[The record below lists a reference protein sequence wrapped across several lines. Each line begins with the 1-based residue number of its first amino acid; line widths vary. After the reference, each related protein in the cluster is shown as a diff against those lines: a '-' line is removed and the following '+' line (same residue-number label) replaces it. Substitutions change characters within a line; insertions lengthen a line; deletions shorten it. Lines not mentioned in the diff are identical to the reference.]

1 MPSIKDTITIF
12 LEYSQPSILLTLLS
26 ISLTLKLAAIQ
37 FCDFL
42 FYLFNFLYYRKPVT
56 VKEISYRNNY
66 IFRSSLI
73 ILKWEQPLEAVPFCI
88 IFFFIPSCLEQ
99 QLLCNNY
106 FLVINSFSDELLPQD
121 KNFFSTTTV
130 SEELFLE

>member
-42 FYLFNFLYYRKPVT
+42 LYYRTPIT

-66 IFRSSLI
+66 IFRAALI
-73 ILKWEQPLEAVPFCI
+73 ILKWEQPLEVVPFCI
-88 IFFFIPSCLEQ
+88 T
-99 QLLCNNY
+99 
-106 FLVINSFSDELLPQD
+106 FLQN
-121 KNFFSTTTV
+121 T
-130 SEELFLE
+130 